1 MTQMKSNKPKKD
13 GNVLGATGRVL
24 GLSIP
29 VTMVLSAVL
38 AMGFAIA
45 LDGCSSKENNA
56 KASPVESSW
65 NQNTQPAVAPTPQP
79 SPAVEA
85 NKTDPPKKKVKKAAT
100 MKYNNENYGISF
112 RYPGYYKLMPEEK
125 ATLKSPWPDPV
136 PANFA
141 QPGGVTIATL
151 GMPSRTAPSLFQIS
165 VNKDV
170 SREQCEQFASPAPS
184 EVETNL
190 PVDSGDVSI
199 PSKTSIRGVE
209 FMKVENATEQT
220 DVQFYHHF
228 EPGSPAHDGVVGT
241 CYEFALGVQES
252 PDNTMPV
259 DYLAK
264 FDRMERILA
273 TVKIKPVTVPT
284 VTASVP
290 EQPANNNDP
299 R

>member
-1 MTQMKSNKPKKD
+1 MKQMKSMKPKTE
-13 GNVLGATGRVL
+13 GTVLGATGRVL
-24 GLSIP
+24 GVSIP
-29 VTMVLSAVL
+29 MTMVLSAAL

-45 LDGCSSKENNA
+45 LDGCSSKDKSTSVTPTQSSGNP
-56 KASPVESSW
+56 SVQPV
-65 NQNTQPAVAPTPQP
+65 VAPTPQP

-85 NKTDPPKKKVKKAAT
+85 NKAEAPKKKVKRAAT

-125 ATLKSPWPDPV
+125 TALKSPWPDPV

-151 GMPSRTAPSLFQIS
+151 GMPSHAAPSLFQVS

-170 SREQCEQFASPAPS
+170 SREQCAQFASPAPS

-190 PVDSGDVSI
+190 PVDSSDVSI
-199 PSKTSIRGVE
+199 PSKTNIRGVE

-228 EPGSPAHDGVVGT
+228 EPGSAAHDGVVGS
-241 CYEFALGVQES
+241 CYEFALGVQEP
-252 PDNTMPV
+252 PDNTKPV
-259 DYLAK
+259 DYLAM

-273 TVKIKPVTVPT
+273 TVKIKPETVST
-284 VTASVP
+284 VTASAT
-290 EQPANNNDP
+290 EQPDGSNP
-299 R
+299 Q